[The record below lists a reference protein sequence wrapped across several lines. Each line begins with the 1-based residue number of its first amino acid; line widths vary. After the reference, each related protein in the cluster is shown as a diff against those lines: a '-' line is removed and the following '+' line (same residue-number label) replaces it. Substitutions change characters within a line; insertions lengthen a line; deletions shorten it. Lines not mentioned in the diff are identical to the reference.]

1 MRMTT
6 PKKTLASDLKTC
18 LKHRYDNEVHEANT
32 LARLFNMR
40 RDEKD
45 AITEKTMQAWLD
57 GKAEPTA
64 LELKVLR
71 AWLGL

>member
-1 MRMTT
+1 MTT

>member
-1 MRMTT
+1 MRMAA

-57 GKAEPTA
+57 SKAEPSDGE
-64 LELKVLR
+64 LEVLQ

>member
-1 MRMTT
+1 MHDEEIF
-6 PKKTLASDLKTC
+6 LHSDLFGI
-18 LKHRYDNEVHEANT
+18 LKNRYDNEVPQANM

-57 GKAEPTA
+57 GKAEPTGP
-64 LELKVLR
+64 ELKVLQ

>member
-1 MRMTT
+1 MAA
-6 PKKTLASDLKTC
+6 PKKTLALDLETC
-18 LKHRYDNEVHEANT
+18 LRRRYDNEVPQANM

-40 RDEKD
+40 CDEKD

-64 LELKVLR
+64 LELKVLQ

>member
-1 MRMTT
+1 MAA
-6 PKKTLASDLKTC
+6 PKKTLALDLETC
-18 LKHRYDNEVHEANT
+18 LRRRYDNEVPQASM

-40 RDEKD
+40 CDEKD

-64 LELKVLR
+64 LELKVLQ

>member
-1 MRMTT
+1 M
-6 PKKTLASDLKTC
+6 
-18 LKHRYDNEVHEANT
+18 

-40 RDEKD
+40 CDEKD

-57 GKAEPTA
+57 GKAEATA

>member
-1 MRMTT
+1 MAA
-6 PKKTLASDLKTC
+6 PKKTLALDLETC
-18 LKHRYDNEVHEANT
+18 LRRRYDNEVPQANM

-40 RDEKD
+40 CDEKD

-57 GKAEPTA
+57 GKAEPSGP
-64 LELKVLR
+64 ELKVLR

>member
-1 MRMTT
+1 MTT

-64 LELKVLR
+64 LELKVLQ
-71 AWLGL
+71 AWLDL

>member
-1 MRMTT
+1 MHDEEIF
-6 PKKTLASDLKTC
+6 LHSDLFGI
-18 LKHRYDNEVHEANT
+18 LKNRYDNEVPQANMLT
-32 LARLFNMR
+32 HLFNIR
-40 RDEKD
+40 CDEKD

-64 LELKVLR
+64 LELKLLR

>member
-1 MRMTT
+1 MRMAA
-6 PKKTLASDLKTC
+6 PKKTLASDLEAC
-18 LKHRYDNEVHEANT
+18 LKRRYDNEVPQANM

-40 RDEKD
+40 CDEKN

>member
-1 MRMTT
+1 MRMAA

-18 LKHRYDNEVHEANT
+18 LKRRYDNEVPQANM

-40 RDEKD
+40 CDEKN

-64 LELKVLR
+64 LELKVLQ
-71 AWLGL
+71 AWLDL

>member
-1 MRMTT
+1 MAA
-6 PKKTLASDLKTC
+6 PKKFLASDLEAR
-18 LKHRYDNEVHEANT
+18 LKDRYDNEVPQSNM

-40 RDEKD
+40 CDEKD

-57 GKAEPTA
+57 SKAEPSDGE
-64 LELKVLR
+64 LEVLQ